1 MSVSNSLR
9 RLLGIR
15 DLQEEQSKLA
25 LESALGEL
33 RRLENALRITFERGR
48 RGRGLIH
55 ASAQSGQ
62 LTDRLAG
69 LEEDRAVNLHV
80 AALEPRIDVK
90 VEEIEELRNAYLSKR
105 VERRQAET
113 LIQEAEAREA
123 METNR
128 RGQQSIDDWYNLR
141 KFRDSGQ

>member
-1 MSVSNSLR
+1 
-9 RLLGIR
+9 
-15 DLQEEQSKLA
+15 
-25 LESALGEL
+25 
-33 RRLENALRITFERGR
+33 
-48 RGRGLIH
+48 
-55 ASAQSGQ
+55 
-62 LTDRLAG
+62 
-69 LEEDRAVNLHV
+69 
-80 AALEPRIDVK
+80 
-90 VEEIEELRNAYLSKR
+90 